1 MNSIFGAREIVSFQ
15 QQIYGTWGCFKTPS
29 GMVHFLETKAR
40 IGAASK
46 DLEKR
51 LTNFLRPVREILPT
65 LDMDFNQLLQRDL
78 DDHRVATSLV
88 PYILDMH
95 CSGPAFFPPIVA
107 AVLPF
112 EGKYPK
118 SHFPSVEE
126 VSRTKDSRAPWKG
139 YRFGSAFQFERMQ
152 DPNTDDDYDIK
163 LGRLSW
169 NPEEA
174 RFVVID
180 GQHRAMALLAIDRT
194 INNSWS
200 ESGEQYRYF
209 YEREIEKIL
218 STKSDEER
226 KNLFENL
233 EFPVTI
239 LWFPDCNKLGA
250 DHHQAA
256 RRLFV
261 DVNKNARTPSESRLV
276 LLSDTELLSIF
287 TRRILNEL
295 RSTQDTA
302 PIYCVEYDHPG
313 RDQTAYSKWSVI
325 SNVITIR
332 DCINRS
338 IFGPEKY
345 IKSVNINF
353 WGRESEFD
361 RAHFMRETLS
371 IGEGIGETEDDIKR
385 EEITNDNFPPTK
397 LDFLSNQVMRGWGE
411 FIVKMLS
418 DLLPFKIHAEVL
430 EDMRKD
436 WATADST
443 DRLAK
448 NAIFEGVGMFWTIR
462 DSFQHWERQNNIRK
476 ELKKNILDKTEI
488 VKTWDVIEIKKKDF
502 EERRAKKYLGKSD
515 VNTIK
520 EANSAFDSFSTNAC
534 QVGLVLA
541 ARTIVW
547 RMDISINKL
556 MYFNRAFIA
565 AVNRGLEGGPKSHNG
580 RRTIF
585 WTGHTDPLN
594 RIPKLDSPFAVYFRY
609 FWLELMCSNEAIGLL
624 NDWISQDDL
633 QKLRDEARAHY
644 FEFLVKDFAKSIKRT
659 NPMLSKKEVEK
670 RADNSASDAL
680 RKSLLKWFDINKA
693 AFEVWKNQLDIANR
707 EPLSIRNN
715 SREETDESLNEAE
728 SLIDSNHVSLD
739 ALLKDS
745 SEEGPKI

>member
-1 MNSIFGAREIVSFQ
+1 MIFGSKDSVSFQ
-15 QQIYGTWGCFKTPS
+15 QQIYGTWGCFQTPS
-29 GMVHFLETKAR
+29 GVVHYLETKAR
-40 IGAASK
+40 IGATSK

-95 CSGPAFFPPIVA
+95 GSGPAFFPPIVA

-112 EGKYPK
+112 EGKNPK
-118 SHFPSVEE
+118 SHFPPMEE
-126 VSRTKDSRAPWKG
+126 LARHEDRVPWKG

-152 DPNTDDDYDIK
+152 DPKSDDDYDIK

-194 INNSWS
+194 INSSWS
-200 ESGEQYRYF
+200 ENGEQYRYF

-218 STKSDEER
+218 STKSEEER

-239 LWFPDCNKLGA
+239 LWFPLCNNPNS

-332 DCINRS
+332 DCVNRAL
-338 IFGPEKY
+338 FGPEKY

-353 WGRESEFD
+353 GGRESEFD
-361 RAHFMRETLS
+361 RAHFMRTTLS
-371 IGEGIGETEDDIKR
+371 VGEGIGETEDDIKR
-385 EEITNDNFPPTK
+385 EEITNDNFPLTK
-397 LDFLSNQVMRGWGE
+397 LEFLSNQVMRGWGE
-411 FIVKMLS
+411 FIVRMLS
-418 DLLPFKIHAEVL
+418 NLLPFKVHAEVL

-462 DSFQHWERQNNIRK
+462 DSFQHWERQNDIRR
-476 ELKKNILDKTEI
+476 ELKKSVFDKTEI

-502 EERRAKKYLGKSD
+502 EERRAKRYLGKMD
-515 VNTIK
+515 ANMVK
-520 EANSAFDSFSTNAC
+520 EANAAFDSFSTNAC

-541 ARTIVW
+541 ARTIAW
-547 RMDISINKL
+547 KIDISIEKL
-556 MYFNRAFIA
+556 KYFNQAFVT
-565 AVNRGLEGGPKSHNG
+565 AVNLGLDGGPKSYNG

-609 FWLELMCSNEAIGLL
+609 FWLEILCSNEAIGSLD
-624 NDWISQDDL
+624 DWISQHDL
-633 QKLRDEARAHY
+633 QKLRNEARRHY
-644 FEFLVKDFAKSIKRT
+644 FDFMVKDFAKSIKRT
-659 NPMLSKKEVEK
+659 NPTFSQKEVA
-670 RADNSASDAL
+670 RMADDSASDAL
-680 RKSLLKWFDINKA
+680 RKALLKWFDTKKVE
-693 AFEVWKNQLDIANR
+693 FEAWRSDVDGVDNELPSISNDLNQQA
-707 EPLSIRNN
+707 
-715 SREETDESLNEAE
+715 DEISNENQ
-728 SLIDSNHVSLD
+728 SLIESEYVSLD
-739 ALLKDS
+739 SLLNQN
-745 SEEGPKI
+745 SEDETKI